1 MAAIQSSHPAHW
13 EYIGEGAANLI
24 AAYTRETQSLVGKS
38 LRLSKT
44 TQQEQQQ
51 GISAI
56 DLQTHI
62 LSHLIDPKYL
72 LEYTQV
78 DLEDSVEWIKELA
91 AHIEPYR
98 PDSKRT
104 GGSQIDVHAKHA
116 IIMDNLTY
124 HPPHQEVISIEI
136 KVNFQ
141 SNVSNFHRQ
150 KKTDMMMTI
159 KPKWANLP
167 TRLELLNPITREIKK
182 EYCRTCVYRAIR
194 SKSSSKEYY
203 TSSKRFCALPLFDT
217 SNHLRHAL
225 DRLISEWQGSSSS
238 EAHVHNNLKIFHRG
252 GVVDPSSVQIDP
264 KLIDVMA
271 QVLDQ
276 SNVLQ
281 TIKEIQ
287 SKLDPIDIEG
297 LFKEFNQPPNTNKQ
311 EEDLFSSPIDLNELK
326 DILPYLNGKEYH
338 TLSNRSKAVMYAL
351 SMSFKDCSIF
361 VTVPIL
367 TAETKTESDRIL
379 LSPASSDLSLHHQVK
394 IIDLDIKPIHRLHK
408 YLKTDHHMFSAFD
421 TLLKSHNTTPTSC
434 REIVSSL

>member
-1 MAAIQSSHPAHW
+1 MAAIHSLHARNSK
-13 EYIGEGAANLI
+13 
-24 AAYTRETQSLVGKS
+24 LVGKS

-136 KVNFQ
+136 K
-141 SNVSNFHRQ
+141 
-150 KKTDMMMTI
+150 
-159 KPKWANLP
+159 PKWANLP

-252 GVVDPSSVQIDP
+252 GVVDPSSVQVRFLPPLPPVTVLTHALVFFYIDRSE
-264 KLIDVMA
+264 LIDVMA

-297 LFKEFNQPPNTNKQ
+297 LFKEFNQHRTQISKKKI
-311 EEDLFSSPIDLNELK
+311 SSVLQS
-326 DILPYLNGKEYH
+326 
-338 TLSNRSKAVMYAL
+338 T
-351 SMSFKDCSIF
+351 
-361 VTVPIL
+361 
-367 TAETKTESDRIL
+367 
-379 LSPASSDLSLHHQVK
+379 
-394 IIDLDIKPIHRLHK
+394 
-408 YLKTDHHMFSAFD
+408 
-421 TLLKSHNTTPTSC
+421 
-434 REIVSSL
+434 

>member
-1 MAAIQSSHPAHW
+1 MAGIQSSHPAHW

-51 GISAI
+51 RISAI

-124 HPPHQEVISIEI
+124 HPPHQEIISIE
-136 KVNFQ
+136 
-141 SNVSNFHRQ
+141 
-150 KKTDMMMTI
+150 I

-167 TRLELLNPITREIKK
+167 SRLELLDPITREIKK

-194 SKSSSKEYY
+194 SKSNSKEYY
-203 TSSKRFCALPLFDT
+203 TSANRFCALQLFDT
-217 SNHLRHAL
+217 SDHLRHAL
-225 DRLISEWQGSSSS
+225 DRLVSEWQGSSSS
-238 EAHVHNNLKIFHRG
+238 SGGHVHNNLKIFHRG

-311 EEDLFSSPIDLNELK
+311 EEDLFSSPIDLN
-326 DILPYLNGKEYH
+326 D
-338 TLSNRSKAVMYAL
+338 
-351 SMSFKDCSIF
+351 
-361 VTVPIL
+361 
-367 TAETKTESDRIL
+367 
-379 LSPASSDLSLHHQVK
+379 
-394 IIDLDIKPIHRLHK
+394 
-408 YLKTDHHMFSAFD
+408 
-421 TLLKSHNTTPTSC
+421 
-434 REIVSSL
+434 

>member
-1 MAAIQSSHPAHW
+1 MAGIQSSHPAHW

-24 AAYTRETQSLVGKS
+24 AAYTRETQSL
-38 LRLSKT
+38 
-44 TQQEQQQ
+44 
-51 GISAI
+51 
-56 DLQTHI
+56 THI

-78 DLEDSVEWIKELA
+78 DLEDSIEWIKELA
-91 AHIEPYR
+91 AHIEPHR

-104 GGSQIDVHAKHA
+104 GFSIDVHAKHA

-136 KVNFQ
+136 K
-141 SNVSNFHRQ
+141 
-150 KKTDMMMTI
+150 
-159 KPKWANLP
+159 PKWANLP
-167 TRLELLNPITREIKK
+167 SRLELLDPITREIKK

-194 SKSSSKEYY
+194 SKSNSKEYY
-203 TSSKRFCALPLFDT
+203 TSANRFCALQLFDT
-217 SNHLRHAL
+217 SDHLRHAL
-225 DRLISEWQGSSSS
+225 DRLVSEWQGSSSS
-238 EAHVHNNLKIFHRG
+238 SGGHVHNNLKIFHRG

-264 KLIDVMA
+264 KLIDVMG

-326 DILPYLNGKEYH
+326 DILPYLNGKEYIIIEP
-338 TLSNRSKAVMYAL
+338 N
-351 SMSFKDCSIF
+351 
-361 VTVPIL
+361 
-367 TAETKTESDRIL
+367 
-379 LSPASSDLSLHHQVK
+379 PASSDPVFIIKLRLSIWISNLF
-394 IIDLDIKPIHRLHK
+394 ID
-408 YLKTDHHMFSAFD
+408 YT
-421 TLLKSHNTTPTSC
+421 NT
-434 REIVSSL
+434 

>member
-51 GISAI
+51 QISAI

-78 DLEDSVEWIKELA
+78 DLEDSIEWIKELA
-91 AHIEPYR
+91 AHIEPHR

-136 KVNFQ
+136 K
-141 SNVSNFHRQ
+141 
-150 KKTDMMMTI
+150 
-159 KPKWANLP
+159 PKWANLP
-167 TRLELLNPITREIKK
+167 SRLELLDPITREIKK

-194 SKSSSKEYY
+194 SKSNSKEYY
-203 TSSKRFCALPLFDT
+203 TSANRFCALQLFD
-217 SNHLRHAL
+217 SSDHLRHAL
-225 DRLISEWQGSSSS
+225 DRLVSEWQGSSSS
-238 EAHVHNNLKIFHRG
+238 SGGHVHNNLKIFHRG